1 MKITFLPFTKFVA
14 IAIAGISLAS
24 FVIPQRSLADPI
36 QATNPENYD
45 SPNRTDPF
53 ARGVEQGNF
62 NVFQLIHNANFG
74 QLNPNYASEQ
84 SQELNDAAAAFK
96 AKQQQLLQQRQQQ
109 SSPQVQ
115 QNRVLI
121 RQLGN

>member
-1 MKITFLPFTKFVA
+1 MKITFLPLTQFVA

-24 FVIPQRSLADPI
+24 FLTPQPSLADPI
-36 QATNPENYD
+36 QATNQENYD
-45 SPNRTDPF
+45 STNRTDPF
-53 ARGVEQGNF
+53 SRGVEQGNF

-84 SQELNDAAAAFK
+84 SQELNDAATAFK
-96 AKQQQLLQQRQQQ
+96 AKQQQLLQQRPQQQ
-109 SSPQVQ
+109 TQQVQ

-121 RQLGN
+121 RQVDH

>member
-1 MKITFLPFTKFVA
+1 MKITFLPFKQFVA
-14 IAIAGISLAS
+14 IAIVGISFAS
-24 FVIPQRSLADPI
+24 VLTPQRSWADPI

-45 SPNRTDPF
+45 SSNRTDPF
-53 ARGVEQGNF
+53 SRGVEQGNF

-84 SQELNDAAAAFK
+84 SQELNDAATAFK

-109 SSPQVQ
+109 STPQVQ

-121 RQLGN
+121 RQVGH